1 MGLQRVG
8 LDQVTVLSLSERD
21 SSNINMAKHEQLVTL
36 GKECMGGLCSSLVT
50 LKSEVISKQMVQ
62 EKKKGKILR
71 SVP

>member
-1 MGLQRVG
+1 
-8 LDQVTVLSLSERD
+8 
-21 SSNINMAKHEQLVTL
+21 MAKHEQLVTL

-62 EKKKGKILR
+62 EEKKRKILR